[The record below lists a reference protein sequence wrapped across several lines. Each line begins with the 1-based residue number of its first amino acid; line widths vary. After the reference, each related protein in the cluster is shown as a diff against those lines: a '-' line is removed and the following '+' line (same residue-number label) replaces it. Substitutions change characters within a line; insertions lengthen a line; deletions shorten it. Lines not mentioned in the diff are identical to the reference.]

1 MKKAW
6 NFFWIVFAIAF
17 MAYCLFLVYSLTSH
31 IWEIKD
37 PTNIIIAFIAL
48 IWYGLKHYF
57 DQKSEVNKQKREIYL
72 EFINV
77 FMLVFRQSKT
87 GERIFDGKGNLNE
100 DFAKRLYD
108 IMQKMVLYVPSEIYL
123 ASNEFWFYIRHS
135 GEKMDVAQMFKK
147 LTRVFIL
154 MRKDIGLDTKLLG
167 NDGEKLML
175 AFISD
180 WDKYF

>member
-1 MKKAW
+1 
-6 NFFWIVFAIAF
+6 
-17 MAYCLFLVYSLTSH
+17 
-31 IWEIKD
+31 
-37 PTNIIIAFIAL
+37 
-48 IWYGLKHYF
+48 
-57 DQKSEVNKQKREIYL
+57 
-72 EFINV
+72 
-77 FMLVFRQSKT
+77 MLVFRQSKT

-180 WDKYF
+180 